1 MKHKTEDYKLS
12 AVKYYLSNN
21 FSLDYVCNI
30 FDCKKQSLAR
40 WIERYKDCKNIER
53 HNRTSISYK
62 ISKEQLLYAI
72 KLLKNNEQ
80 ITMIELKKL
89 IMLKYPDFNITS
101 QHLGIVLRDNNITR
115 KRTKHRHFPKT
126 RYGIE
131 TNKKKE
137 LDDFYNDFCHPL
149 HQILCTKKYLIILE
163 RV

>member
-40 WIERYKDCKNIER
+40 WIEIYKDCKNIER

-72 KLLKNNEQ
+72 KLLKNKSNYF
-80 ITMIELKKL
+80 T
-89 IMLKYPDFNITS
+89 
-101 QHLGIVLRDNNITR
+101 
-115 KRTKHRHFPKT
+115 
-126 RYGIE
+126 
-131 TNKKKE
+131 
-137 LDDFYNDFCHPL
+137 
-149 HQILCTKKYLIILE
+149 KYLKLFSQK
-163 RV
+163 